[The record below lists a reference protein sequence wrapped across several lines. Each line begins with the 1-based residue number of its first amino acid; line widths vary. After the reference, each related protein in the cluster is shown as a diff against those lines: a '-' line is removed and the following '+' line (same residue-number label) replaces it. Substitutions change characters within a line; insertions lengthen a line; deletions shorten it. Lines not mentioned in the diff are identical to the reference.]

1 MLSLDEAREW
11 MRIDDTDN
19 DRIIQGLLDAVPG
32 YIETTTG
39 MDTTAQLNEPLVD
52 TVTKFLLLLWYDV
65 QSNEAARLQRIIDN
79 MLKTITVK
87 AREQQTS

>member
-39 MDTTAQLNEPLVD
+39 MDAAAQLNEPLVD

-65 QSNEAARLQRIIDN
+65 QSNEADRLQRVIDN

-87 AREQQTS
+87 ARKQQTG

>member
-65 QSNEAARLQRIIDN
+65 QSNEAARLQRVIDN

-87 AREQQTS
+87 ARELRTD

>member
-32 YIETTTG
+32 YIRLTTG
-39 MDTTAQLNEPLVD
+39 MSETQQEYEPLVD

-65 QSNEAARLQRIIDN
+65 QSNEAARLQRVIDN

-87 AREQQTS
+87 AREMRPD